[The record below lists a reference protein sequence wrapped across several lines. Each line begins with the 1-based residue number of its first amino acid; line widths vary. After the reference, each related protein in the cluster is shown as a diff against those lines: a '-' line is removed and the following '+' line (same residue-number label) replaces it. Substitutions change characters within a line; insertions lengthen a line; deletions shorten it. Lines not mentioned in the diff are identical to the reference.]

1 MSRSRSSVPGIDAEL
16 LAKDTAKLLPEPTR
30 RAFLRAGAGVGALA
44 FLTGCDIIDGPSVE
58 NALRIVSRFN
68 DRVQAWLF
76 NPNRLAPTYPETAI
90 TRPFPFNAYYRE
102 ENAPDVDEDDYKLL
116 IDGLVDDKRPWTLD
130 QLYALPQ
137 ETQITRLVCVE
148 GWSAIGKWTGSLAAF
163 ELDRPPTPVTCPA
176 SCPKPMSASVMSAV
190 LTAGQS
196 PPIYP
201 QLRTHRCTA
210 LTDGM
215 RHFRTF
221 LPHK

>member
-102 ENAPDVDEDDYKLL
+102 ENAPDIDQDDYKLL

-130 QLYALPQ
+130 RLYALPQ
-137 ETQITRLVCVE
+137 
-148 GWSAIGKWTGSLAAF
+148 
-163 ELDRPPTPVTCPA
+163 
-176 SCPKPMSASVMSAV
+176 
-190 LTAGQS
+190 
-196 PPIYP
+196 
-201 QLRTHRCTA
+201 
-210 LTDGM
+210 
-215 RHFRTF
+215 
-221 LPHK
+221 